1 MSLLIF
7 FQLFFLTEAED
18 FINKYNEIMKYL
30 KEENYQLIIKEGKKL
45 KKKIPESLKKE
56 GFEWEIDFAIALS
69 YLGLKDYKKA
79 EKIFSKII
87 KNSKNYLKPE
97 ATYAL
102 LLGSVMKGD
111 FKKGEEEL
119 KKLMEYENYQKD
131 ERILLVKAIINYL
144 KNEDKEAFNI
154 LKDLSLIEAKI
165 YQAKILGKEDKIIS
179 AINILKSIIENN
191 PNLLLTSYC
200 HFLWGEILFFAND
213 YLGAQAKFSYFLEN
227 YSDSPLKDFAHYF
240 LGVSSFYLN
249 NYLKTI
255 ENLKVL
261 TKNNLSFLAANSC
274 YYLGIAYFLLKDYD
288 NALYYLRKALYNFP
302 KEKASLY
309 AQLEIPFLYLAKK
322 DTVNAILTSLQISKQ
337 SNIRIFNELQNYFL
351 ALLYYQF
358 KDYEN
363 AFKSLE
369 DILLKSKD
377 KILKEASAL
386 ILLQLSLLT
395 KNEER
400 GISIC
405 ERFLKEES
413 IINNQEIYY
422 LLAENL
428 YSLQRFEEAEY
439 YYERIKNSKGKLGKG
454 YCAFHLGRYEQAKEI
469 FNSIYQTDLSDT
481 IFTLNALL
489 GLGYVSFN
497 QGEYEKAIDY
507 FDFVIQNFNLPSYKD
522 FIAKAY
528 FYAGIACEKLK
539 YYGQAL
545 EYYKKLLENYPD
557 YEKGDETSFRIGDLY
572 FKAKK
577 YDEAI
582 GSFQYLISRYPNSS
596 FLPFAQAAIGQAYL
610 IQKNYKNAII
620 SFEKF
625 LNLFP
630 KDIQANGVKK
640 SLELAYYYASWE
652 DTNYQKEFLKKFPS
666 SELSSQLLIEKA
678 KELVNKKE
686 YNKALEILQSI
697 AAEMIDTEIGG
708 DAQLLIAEIY
718 SNEKDW
724 ENTKNSYERFLKYFP
739 KHSQRAGVY
748 FNLAITYY
756 NLKDYEKAKENFQIV
771 LDSFP
776 NSEFKEMAEKNREL
790 TLKKIGEKKEEK

>member
-1 MSLLIF
+1 MSFLILFQIF
-7 FQLFFLTEAED
+7 FLKEVED
-18 FINKYNEIMKYL
+18 FINKYNEMMKYL
-30 KEENYQLIIKEGKKL
+30 KEGNYQLIVKEGKEL
-45 KKKIPESLKKE
+45 KRKIPESLKKE
-56 GFEWEIDFAIALS
+56 GFEWEIDFAIGLG
-69 YLGLKDYKKA
+69 YLGLREYKKA
-79 EKIFSKII
+79 EDIFSKIT
-87 KNSKNYLKPE
+87 KDSRNYLKPE
-97 ATYAL
+97 ATYTL
-102 LLGSVMKGD
+102 LLISVMRGD

-119 KKLMEYENYQKD
+119 KKLLEYENYQKD
-131 ERILLVKAIINYL
+131 ERILLAKAIIHYL
-144 KNEDKEAFNI
+144 KKEDKEAFNI
-154 LKDLSLIEAKI
+154 LKDLSLLEAKI
-165 YQAKILGKEDKIIS
+165 YLAKILAKEDKIIS

-227 YSDSPLKDFAHYF
+227 YPTSPLKDFAHYF

-249 NYLKTI
+249 DYLKAI
-255 ENLKVL
+255 ENLKSL
-261 TKNNLSFLAANSC
+261 TKSDISFLAANSC
-274 YYLGIAYFLLKDYD
+274 YYLGLTYFFLKDYD

-302 KEKASLY
+302 KEKTSLY

-322 DTVNAILTSLQISKQ
+322 DTMNAILTSLQISQQ
-337 SNIRIFNELQNYFL
+337 SNIHLFNELQNYFL

-358 KDYEN
+358 KDYEK

-377 KILKEASAL
+377 KTLKEASTL

-395 KNEER
+395 KNEKR

-413 IINNQEIYY
+413 IINNKEIYY

-439 YYERIKNSKGKLGKG
+439 YYEKVKNVKGKLGKG
-454 YCAFHLGRYEQAKEI
+454 YCALHLGRYEEAEEI
-469 FNSIYQTDLSDT
+469 FNSIYQADLNDSV
-481 IFTLNALL
+481 FTLNALL
-489 GLGYVSFN
+489 GLGYASFN
-497 QGEYEKAIDY
+497 KGEYIKAIEY
-507 FDFVIQNFNLPSYKD
+507 FDFIIQNFNFSPYKD
-522 FIAKAY
+522 FVAKAY

-545 EYYKKLLENYPD
+545 EYYKRLLENYPD
-557 YEKGDETSFRIGDLY
+557 YEKADEASFRIGDLY

-577 YDEAI
+577 YEEAI
-582 GSFQYLISRYPNSS
+582 GSFNYLITRYPNSS
-596 FLPFAQAAIGQAYL
+596 FLSFAQAAIGQAYL
-610 IQKNYKNAII
+610 AKKDYRNAIL

-630 KDIQANGVKK
+630 NDIQASGVKK
-640 SLELAYYYASWE
+640 SLELAYYYASKE
-652 DTNYQKEFLKKFPS
+652 DTIYQKELLKKFPN

-678 KELVNKKE
+678 KELINKKDYE
-686 YNKALEILQSI
+686 KALKLLQPI
-697 AAEMIDTEIGG
+697 ATEMIDSEIGG

-718 SNEKDW
+718 SNRKDW

-739 KHSQRAGVY
+739 NHPQREGAY
-748 FNLAITYY
+748 FNLAIAYY
-756 NLKDYEKAKENFQIV
+756 NLKIYEKAKENFQIV

-776 NSEFKEMAEKNREL
+776 NSDFKELAEKNLEI

>member
-1 MSLLIF
+1 MNFLIF

-30 KEENYQLIIKEGKKL
+30 KEGNYQLIIKEGEKL
-45 KKKIPESLKKE
+45 KKEIPESLKKE
-56 GFEWEIDFAIALS
+56 GFEWEIDFIIALS

-102 LLGSVMKGD
+102 LLSSIMKGD

-131 ERILLVKAIINYL
+131 ERILLLKAVVHYL
-144 KNEDKEAFNI
+144 KGEDKEALNI
-154 LKDLSLIEAKI
+154 LKDLSLLEAKLFL
-165 YQAKILGKEDKIIS
+165 AKILAKEEKTIS
-179 AINILKSIIENN
+179 AVNILKSIIENN

-200 HFLWGEILFFAND
+200 HFLWGEILFFDND
-213 YLGAQAKFSYFLEN
+213 FLGAQAKFSYFLEN
-227 YSDSPLKDFAHYF
+227 YPNSPLKDFAHYF

-249 NYLKTI
+249 DYLKVI
-255 ENLKVL
+255 ENLKGL
-261 TKNNLSFLAANSC
+261 TKSNISSLAANSC
-274 YYLGIAYFLLKDYD
+274 YYLGITYFLLKDYD

-322 DTVNAILTSLQISKQ
+322 DTINAILSSLQISKQ
-337 SNIRIFNELQNYFL
+337 SNIRIFDELQNYFL
-351 ALLYYQF
+351 VLLYYQF

-369 DILLKSKD
+369 DILLKSTD
-377 KILKEASAL
+377 KNLKEASTL

-395 KNEER
+395 RNEKR

-405 ERFLKEES
+405 EKFLKEES
-413 IINNQEIYY
+413 IINNQEVYY

-439 YYERIKNSKGKLGKG
+439 YYEKVKNPKGKLGKG
-454 YCAFHLGRYEQAKEI
+454 YCALHLGRYKEAEEC
-469 FNSIYQTDLSDT
+469 FNSVYQIDLSDT

-489 GLGYVSFN
+489 GLGYSSFN
-497 QGEYEKAIDY
+497 QGEYEKAINY
-507 FDFVIQNFNLPSYKD
+507 FDFIIQNFNFPSYKD

-539 YYGQAL
+539 YYGEAL

-557 YEKGDETSFRIGDLY
+557 YEKADEACFRIGDLY
-572 FKAKK
+572 FKAKR
-577 YDEAI
+577 YDDAI
-582 GSFQYLISRYPNSS
+582 GSFQYLITRYPNSS
-596 FLPFAQAAIGQAYL
+596 FLSFAQAAIGQTYL
-610 IQKNYKNAII
+610 IQKDYKKAIFA
-620 SFEKF
+620 FEKF

-630 KDIQANGVKK
+630 NDIQASGVKK
-640 SLELAYYYASWE
+640 SLELAYYYASLE

-666 SELSSQLLIEKA
+666 SELSSQLLMEKA
-678 KELVNKKE
+678 KELINKKD
-686 YNKALEILQSI
+686 YDKALKILQPI
-697 AAEMIDTEIGG
+697 ATEMIDTEIGG

-718 SNEKDW
+718 SNQKDW
-724 ENTKNSYERFLKYFP
+724 ENAKNSYERFIKYFP
-739 KHSQRAGVY
+739 NHSQRAGAY

-771 LDSFP
+771 IDSFP
-776 NSEFKEMAEKNREL
+776 DSDFKEMAEKNLEL